1 MHDASGG
8 DPASR
13 FQRIAD
19 ARIRCCCLDIQKLP
33 QHMSTRIL
41 GGTTLVPTISKT
53 NELGAHMDTKGQTR
67 SYIRDECI
75 TFRKT
80 EEEFGGLSN
89 MATGYEIELN
99 GMKIGTSEALYQA
112 CRFPFSA
119 EVQEM
124 IIEQKSPM
132 TAKMKSKP
140 FRSETRP
147 DWEDV
152 RIPIMRWCIRAK
164 LACNWVKFGELLLAT
179 GKKDIVEDSHRDR
192 FWGAVATE
200 EGDRLVG
207 INALGRL
214 LMELREVFAGPN
226 RKELAFVEPPRVKDF
241 LLLGS
246 VIGEIKAK
254 DSAVELGEKVFG
266 RPRNLFDMMK

>member
-1 MHDASGG
+1 
-8 DPASR
+8 
-13 FQRIAD
+13 
-19 ARIRCCCLDIQKLP
+19 
-33 QHMSTRIL
+33 
-41 GGTTLVPTISKT
+41 
-53 NELGAHMDTKGQTR
+53 MDTKGQTR

-207 INALGRL
+207 VNALGRL
-214 LMELREVFAGPN
+214 LMELREAFAGPN

-266 RPRNLFDMMK
+266 RPRNLLDMMK